1 MNPTLLQKKSPPKK
15 SLQWKNLSYTRLKRR
30 GLCSPQV
37 IFQHLHG
44 LDADPWP
51 ESKPVRFTPT
61 PCLGTAC
68 SETRCKTAAPKGR
81 PRFTSHRLFPLGRIC
96 ILIPPPPSFLPLR
109 CGCTRPL
116 IVDGSWVRI
125 PVGGCRALSS
135 QETPPGTCSLSGL
148 TCLEFLGLAAG
159 FGFQMW
165 KQFKFCFHNPQQ
177 FASKVHVLI

>member
-96 ILIPPPPSFLPLR
+96 ILIPPPPPPPQL
-109 CGCTRPL
+109 
-116 IVDGSWVRI
+116 VR
-125 PVGGCRALSS
+125 GGFFFPNYVKAAPALAFRTELDPGFCPPAHAAASS
-135 QETPPGTCSLSGL
+135 SRGAP
-148 TCLEFLGLAAG
+148 
-159 FGFQMW
+159 
-165 KQFKFCFHNPQQ
+165 
-177 FASKVHVLI
+177 